1 MRGIVKFGTYPVAVK
16 FLRGLICRAS
26 ASKRI
31 EDDITRLR
39 RDKYGSFRDYQFQFI
54 DTWPDLELRMP
65 IWRCIGPEVRQIYS
79 LRVHLVSMTTVIPD
93 FLATMSAFFY
103 RKSDLVEHPRG
114 TSGEIEKRIVSR
126 IQLLSTWI
134 CAFHGQCY
142 PMSEL
147 QSFSHDRGK
156 MDCKFR
162 CSVEEKCTSGFQY
175 TAAFKNPYSAPTQI
189 FVSRDGIV
197 VTILVVFPQVEWR
210 IGKHGVDHFRFHVP
224 KNVNAV
230 RVIEDPMRRGQE
242 WLLQLTGSW
251 RIILFAWWEVPGG
264 SFAWCATCSHE
275 QLGPQRREAVS
286 ANSKIRRVA
295 SSRNPIVV
303 SAARGSLG
311 CGVCSCCVPGLV
323 LRGWFPEYGTKQG
336 ISMVSGEGRCR
347 ILSSWLSDTGAARG
361 EEARSVPANCVSG
374 RERSVESTA

>member
-1 MRGIVKFGTYPVAVK
+1 MCGIVKFGTYPVAVK
-16 FLRGLICRAS
+16 FLRSLIRRAS

-39 RDKYGSFRDYQFQFI
+39 RDKDGSFRDYQFQFI

-79 LRVHLVSMTTVIPD
+79 LRIHLVPMTTVISD
-93 FLATMSAFFY
+93 LLATMSAFFY
-103 RKSDLVEHPRG
+103 RKSNFVEYTRG
-114 TSGEIEKRIVSR
+114 ASGEIEKRIVSR
-126 IQLLSTWI
+126 IQLLSAWI
-134 CAFHGQCY
+134 RAFHGQCY
-142 PMSEL
+142 PVPEFQL
-147 QSFSHDRGK
+147 FSHDRGK

-189 FVSRDGIV
+189 FISCDGIV
-197 VTILVVFPQVEWR
+197 VAILVVFSQVEWW

-224 KNVNAV
+224 KNVKAV

-242 WLLQLTGSW
+242 WLLQLTDSR

-264 SFAWCATCSHE
+264 SFAWRATCLHE
-275 QLGPQRREAVS
+275 RLGPQRREAVS

-295 SSRNPIVV
+295 SSRNPTVE
-303 SAARGSLG
+303 SAARGLG
-311 CGVCSCCVPGLV
+311 CRGCSCCVPAWSCGDGFQNTVRSRGFPWPRGKVDVGYRPVGCQTPEMLAEWKLGPFRE
-323 LRGWFPEYGTKQG
+323 LR
-336 ISMVSGEGRCR
+336 
-347 ILSSWLSDTGAARG
+347 L
-361 EEARSVPANCVSG
+361 G